1 MYHLD
6 EGVLLVLGGETEK
19 KGLKEQ
25 RAEEEK
31 EKKVKEYLVYTRRN
45 KELVN
50 KLIKKFQEKS

>member
-25 RAEEEK
+25 MAEEEK

-50 KLIKKFQEKS
+50 KLMKKFWEKS